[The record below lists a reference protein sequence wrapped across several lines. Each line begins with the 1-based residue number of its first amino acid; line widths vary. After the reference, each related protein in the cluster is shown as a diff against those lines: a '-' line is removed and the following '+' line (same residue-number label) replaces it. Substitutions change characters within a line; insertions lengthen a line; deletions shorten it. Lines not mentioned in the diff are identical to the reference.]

1 MIFSLLYKII
11 AYGAVKPLFGRRKKS
26 FQTLLPIISFYPL
39 DFFCEK
45 SALAAIPEERMLDE
59 MLTTGLLNFFF
70 TGLLLAGLPEPLMG
84 EGRVNLEAS
93 FSF

>member
-1 MIFSLLYKII
+1 MFLNSLFNGHI
-11 AYGAVKPLFGRRKKS
+11 KPYYECW
-26 FQTLLPIISFYPL
+26 P
-39 DFFCEK
+39 FFCGK